1 MLPIIY
7 FFAVLTVVSGI
18 VLSTYVLR
26 SDTDIVPPER
36 LQQLTRAQV
45 NRAHAEADSAQAD
58 SGSTSHPWFSLY
70 RFSHRRLFQRVATFG
85 AQLRSRFSRAD
96 QSLLQLRLAR
106 AGNHT
111 EHAADLH
118 LAARFLAP
126 VAAFVCACFLPGPL
140 TVTGTVLPALAF
152 IAPDLLL
159 RRRINARRR
168 AISNAVGDMLD
179 LLVICVEAGLGLDQA
194 VLRVA
199 EELVHSH
206 PEIHEELLQL
216 NREQRA
222 GKSRAQAWADAV
234 ARMDVP
240 EMTAFSAMAQ
250 QAERFGTPI
259 ARALGDYANN
269 VRLTRIQLAEEKAAK
284 TTIKIIF
291 PLALFIFPSIFIV
304 LLGPAVL
311 TIMRNF

>member
-1 MLPIIY
+1 MLYILY
-7 FFAVLTVVSGI
+7 ALAALTVISGI
-18 VLSTYVLR
+18 AVCSQLLR
-26 SDTDIVPPER
+26 SETAMVPHDR
-36 LQQLTRAQV
+36 LQQVTRV
-45 NRAHAEADSAQAD
+45 PVDL
-58 SGSTSHPWFSLY
+58 GSTSRPSSSY
-70 RFSHRRLFQRVATFG
+70 RLLSHRVAALGSRLH
-85 AQLRSRFSRAD
+85 SRFSRHD
-96 QSLLQLRLAR
+96 NSLLQLRLVR
-106 AGNHT
+106 AGIHT
-111 EHAADLH
+111 DHAADLH
-118 LAARFLAP
+118 LAARFLGP
-126 VAAFVCACFLPGPL
+126 VAAFALACVLPGPL
-140 TVTGTVLPALAF
+140 TVTGTVLPAAAF
-152 IAPDLLL
+152 LAPDLLL

-168 AISNAVGDMLD
+168 AITRGVGDMLD

-199 EELVHSH
+199 EELVLSH
-206 PEIHEELLQL
+206 PAIHEELLQL

-222 GKSRAQAWADAV
+222 GKSRAHAWADAI

-240 EMTAFSAMAQ
+240 EMTAFSTMAM

-259 ARALGDYANN
+259 ARALSDYANN

-311 TIMRNF
+311 TILRNF

>member
-1 MLPIIY
+1 MLTLIY
-7 FFAVLTVVSGI
+7 FFAVLTVASGI
-18 VLSTYVLR
+18 VLYTYVLR
-26 SDTDIVPPER
+26 SETALVPTDR
-36 LQQLTRAQV
+36 LQQLNRAQIDPPKV
-45 NRAHAEADSAQAD
+45 DAD
-58 SGSTSHPWFSLY
+58 GVLGVPEPTSSHRFSLQ
-70 RFSHRRLFQRVATFG
+70 RFSLRRLFQRTAAFG
-85 AQLRSRFSRAD
+85 ARLRGRFSRTD

-106 AGNHT
+106 AGVHM

-118 LAARFLAP
+118 LAARFLGP
-126 VAAFVCACFLPGPL
+126 LAAFALACFLPGPL

-152 IAPDLLL
+152 LAPDLFL
-159 RRRINARRR
+159 RRRINSRRK

-179 LLVICVEAGLGLDQA
+179 LLVICVQAGLGLDQA

-222 GKSRAQAWADAV
+222 GKSRAQAWADAIT
-234 ARMDVP
+234 RMDVP
-240 EMTAFSAMAQ
+240 EITAFSAMAM

-269 VRLTRIQLAEEKAAK
+269 VRLTRVQLAEEKAAK

>member
-1 MLPIIY
+1 MLPIYLLAAI
-7 FFAVLTVVSGI
+7 TVASAI
-18 VLSTYVLR
+18 VAAIFLSR
-26 SDTDIVPPER
+26 SDAALVPPDR
-36 LQQLTRAQV
+36 LQQLTRIRVDLRSATGPSPAQ
-45 NRAHAEADSAQAD
+45 RMGA
-58 SGSTSHPWFSLY
+58 
-70 RFSHRRLFQRVATFG
+70 FG
-85 AQLRSRFSRAD
+85 ARLRSRFSRHD
-96 QSLLQLRLAR
+96 QSLLQLRLLR
-106 AGNHT
+106 AGIRT

-118 LAARFLAP
+118 LAARFLGP
-126 VAAFVCACFLPGPL
+126 VAAFALACFLPGPL
-140 TVTGTVLPALAF
+140 SVTGTLLPAAAF
-152 IAPDLLL
+152 LAPDLLL
-159 RRRINARRR
+159 RRRINARRK
-168 AISNAVGDMLD
+168 AISKAVGDMLD

-199 EELVHSH
+199 EELLLPH
-206 PEIHEELLQL
+206 PAIHEELIQI

-222 GKSRAQAWADAV
+222 GKSRAQAWSDAIL
-234 ARMDVP
+234 RMDVP
-240 EMTAFSAMAQ
+240 EMAAFSTMAM

-259 ARALGDYANN
+259 ARALGDYAND